1 MTLNSAQL
9 FKWSNRLILVGAIVP
24 LLLFLGFAAAISF
37 IDFNQY
43 KPQIES
49 EVQQRSGHELHIEG
63 AIEVSVF
70 PFAFSVGELAL
81 KNKAS
86 FAEKFGQENLLS
98 VKQMRVEVSLWDL
111 FINKQLS
118 VVGLELID
126 PKLVL
131 LRGQEAANWEAV
143 ARLIPLFSKEEAG
156 VSRRYANAS
165 LEDLDLF
172 MRRVSAIAAPK
183 DEAIEADSVVT
194 NALEDRLSDKA
205 EELADPSGLN
215 GADVTDNPE
224 VTAPNASDDL
234 ALQWHF
240 ESVII
245 KNGHFEL
252 QDAVVNHQAVVSSL
266 NLLAFDVTLGKPFQV
281 RTDFAYRNTLK
292 ARHYEF
298 DLSADLDVSKD
309 LSLWQVSDWQGAF
322 KLKLPEAQ
330 KVPEMRLV
338 TEGKRFSLNLLEDQ
352 IQVTDVQLK
361 ALGSQVTTSFSGFY
375 GEQANLYGVVDVEGV
390 NVQNWGRHLGVQ
402 MPDFVNEKALTEIK
416 GQLNWAL
423 ESGTLNV
430 SDMMLSWDESTLKG
444 TLWRKSEPQVS
455 YAYDFTIDRLNLD
468 DYRARFKD
476 DAPMQKKDAG
486 TLADEPKP
494 AEGKSVDLGR
504 MESTYLPLAVPI
516 STLRELNADGKLQ
529 IASLTAWGV
538 TAQSVEM
545 ELKAGQG
552 KLQLA
557 PFDAELYQGRL
568 TSKLELDVNGKTPSY
583 RWQGKTQQVQ
593 VGELLQ
599 AGWQTRPLGGALESH
614 FDLNTLGSNAS
625 VLKQNLLGELNL
637 SVTDGAFYGVDL
649 DRLLA
654 GQAVAEGDSTAF
666 KSMEIKGPIKQG
678 VFNIQKM
685 GVDSQR
691 FSATGFGSLDLNQG
705 RIDTQMKVLVSNPI
719 KALRHL
725 KGMKVPVRY
734 RGPLDQAVWSV
745 NLQALLAE
753 PGNQKKLVAQLK
765 ALLQ

>member
-9 FKWSNRLILVGAIVP
+9 YKWSNRLILVGAIVP

-43 KPQIES
+43 KPQIEN
-49 EVQQRSGHELHIEG
+49 EVAQRSGYELQIEG

-81 KNKAS
+81 KNKAA

-118 VVGLELID
+118 VVGLELIE
-126 PKLVL
+126 PNLVL
-131 LRGQEAANWEAV
+131 LRGEKAANWEAV
-143 ARLIPLFSKEEAG
+143 AQLFPVFSTEQG
-156 VSRRYANAS
+156 SMSRRFANATA
-165 LEDLDLF
+165 EDLDLF
-172 MRRVSAIAAPK
+172 LRRVSAIGVPQDAETEDA
-183 DEAIEADSVVT
+183 VVA
-194 NALEDRLSDKA
+194 NALEERVSNKA
-205 EELADPSGLN
+205 EELADPSDLN
-215 GADVTDNPE
+215 GTTVMDNAE
-224 VTAPNASDDL
+224 TSTQSASDDL

-252 QDAVVNHQAVVSSL
+252 QDAVVNHQAVVSNL

-281 RTDFAYRNTLK
+281 RTDFAYHNTLK

-309 LSLWQVSDWQGAF
+309 LSLWQVSDWQGGF

-402 MPDFVNEKALTEIK
+402 MPDFVNEKALTEVK

-423 ESGTLNV
+423 EAGTLNV
-430 SDMMLSWDESTLKG
+430 SDMVLSWDESTLKG
-444 TLWRKSEPQVS
+444 ALWRKSAPQVS

-476 DAPMQKKDAG
+476 DAPMQKKVSA
-486 TLADEPKP
+486 ASPDEPKP
-494 AEGKSVDLGR
+494 TEGRAVDLSE

-516 STLRELNADGKLQ
+516 STLRELNANGTLKV
-529 IASLTAWGV
+529 ASLTAWGV

-545 ELKAGQG
+545 ELKANQG

-557 PFDAELYQGRL
+557 PFDAGLYQGRL
-568 TSKLELDVNGKTPSY
+568 TSKFELDVNGNTPSY
-583 RWQGKTQQVQ
+583 RWQGKMQQVQ

-599 AGWQTRPLGGALESH
+599 AGWQIRPLGGALESH
-614 FDLNTLGSNAS
+614 FDVSTLGSNAV
-625 VLKQNLLGELNL
+625 VLKQNLKGELNL
-637 SVTDGAFYGVDL
+637 SVSDGAFYGVDM

-654 GQAVAEGDSTAF
+654 GKAVAPADRTAF
-666 KSMEIKGPIKQG
+666 KSMKIAGPIKQG
-678 VFNIQKM
+678 VFNIKKM
-685 GVDSQR
+685 GMDSQR
-691 FSATGFGSLDLNQG
+691 FSATGFGSLDLN
-705 RIDTQMKVLVSNPI
+705 RAYVDTQIKMLVTNPI
-719 KALRHL
+719 KELRHL
-725 KGMKVPVRY
+725 KGVKVPVRY

-765 ALLQ
+765 TLLQ